1 MDAEKKLAEYRS
13 RQRRQE
19 HLYSLTGALQSFFTS
34 PVTRRNTTSVM
45 EQKLNEP
52 LIIDEVSDEE
62 EEEGDSVKNCSW
74 SYLEM
79 VTYLLYFIL
88 WCTVYFI
95 FINLQFGIIYLILSA
110 LIGIYLNTRTSP
122 KKRNEVSA
130 YSVFNKNCKSIDGT
144 LKAEQF
150 EKEIRF
156 GAIGV
161 H

>member
-1 MDAEKKLAEYRS
+1 MDAEQKLAQYRA
-13 RQRRQE
+13 RKRRQE
-19 HLYSLTGALQSFFTS
+19 YLESVTGSLRSFFTS
-34 PVTRRNTTSVM
+34 KVTGRNTVM
-45 EQKLNEP
+45 TGTVNEP
-52 LIIDEVSDEE
+52 LVIDGVSDEE
-62 EEEGDSVKNCSW
+62 LEEDENCSW
-74 SYLEM
+74 SYLQI
-79 VTYLLYFIL
+79 VTYILYFIL
-88 WCTVYFI
+88 WGTVYLI
-95 FINLQFGIIYLILSA
+95 FIKLQFGIIYLIISA

-130 YSVFNKNCKSIDGT
+130 YSVFNENCKSIDGT